1 MRDDRVKR
9 ERIRQSLEE
18 AGDLFRKTAAS
29 CDGVISE
36 AAGLV
41 VDTLRHGGKVL
52 LCGNGGSAADAQHF
66 ATEMTVKMSKVR
78 SPMAAIALT
87 TNSSLLTAQ
96 ANDLGFETVF
106 ARQIESLG
114 RPGDLL
120 IAISTGGLSPNIL
133 SGARAARAA
142 GLKVIGLTGRGGGRL
157 APMCDIAVVVPSD
170 DVQRIQEAHIAVC
183 HLICE
188 FAESSLFGG
197 QNNSNTTSPSGRG
210 QGRPST

>member
-1 MRDDRVKR
+1 MTSDW
-9 ERIRQSLEE
+9 IRRSLES
-18 AGDLFRKTAAS
+18 ASDLFRETSAS
-29 CDGVISE
+29 CDRAIGE
-36 AAGLV
+36 AADLV
-41 VDTLRHGGKVL
+41 VGTLRRGGKVL

-66 ATEMTVKMSKVR
+66 ATEMTVKMNQVR

-133 SGARAARAA
+133 SAARAARAG
-142 GLKVIGLTGRGGGRL
+142 GLKVVGLIGCGGGKL
-157 APMCDIAVVVPSD
+157 APMCDVAVVVPSSE
-170 DVQRIQEAHIAVC
+170 VQRIQEAHIAVC

-188 FAESSLFGG
+188 FAERSLFGG
-197 QNNSNTTSPSGRG
+197 TESP
-210 QGRPST
+210 